1 MKKQGKEN
9 EYGHVHIGTRTQLPA
24 AAVVVVV
31 LVVVV
36 NNTDTILSYML

>member
-9 EYGHVHIGTRTQLPA
+9 EYGHVQIGTRAQLPA

-31 LVVVV
+31 VLV
-36 NNTDTILSYML
+36 NNTDTVLSYML